1 MRATFAASS
10 MNTPLATHP
19 GAAPAGD
26 STRYRVLYAI
36 SFSHFLNDMIQS
48 LILAIYPMLKGEFSL
63 SFGQIGLITL
73 TYQLTASLLQ
83 PLVGLYTDR
92 YPKPHS
98 LAFGMGSTLCGLLL
112 LCAIQPR
119 LGRMSAVMAAV
130 VVVGVAA
137 LAGMAFAALL
147 TPLSA
152 TQSQPWWHAG
162 FWAALATLVLL
173 AWFDLAA
180 RARAPAVAEARL
192 MALTARIRPHF
203 LFNSLNAVLGVMRAD
218 PRRAEQALEELAE
231 LFRVLMQDNREL
243 VPLSAEIALA
253 RQYLDLERLRLGDRL
268 QVRWEIDTCPPD
280 ALVPPLMLQPLLE
293 NAVYH
298 GIEPSPEGGTVS
310 VSITQRGDE
319 LRIAIANPNA
329 GQSQHANGNHIA
341 VANIRERLALY
352 YDLEARLEIE
362 ASEQLYEVRIILPC
376 RMPNP

>member
-1 MRATFAASS
+1 MAS
-10 MNTPLATHP
+10 LF
-19 GAAPAGD
+19 PAGSPRLPD
-26 STRYRVLYAI
+26 FCNLGTWLRVLLAVNAMTLVAI
-36 SFSHFLNDMIQS
+36 LVRVRGWTS
-48 LILAIYPMLKGEFSL
+48 LPAEVAQLAAVVEP
-63 SFGQIGLITL
+63 
-73 TYQLTASLLQ
+73 A
-83 PLVGLYTDR
+83 
-92 YPKPHS
+92 
-98 LAFGMGSTLCGLLL
+98 TLCGLLL

-280 ALVPPLMLQPLLE
+280 ALVPPLMLQPLIE

-298 GIEPSPEGGTVS
+298 GIEPLAGAGEVT
-310 VSITQRGDE
+310 
-319 LRIAIANPNA
+319 IALSRRQERVLIDIANPVIETGEGGHHA
-329 GQSQHANGNHIA
+329 GNRMAL
-341 VANIRERLALY
+341 ANIRERLLLFF
-352 YDLEARLEIE
+352 DLEATLATDLADGR
-362 ASEQLYEVRIILPC
+362 YRVRIELPY
-376 RMPNP
+376 RRGAAS